1 MKGRKFRFSKG
12 TSCSAHLMK
21 FAIDEIFRQ
30 FSPLST
36 IEEES
41 RFSFSSPK
49 VNLLQIEYKT
59 SLLLLSPDLL
69 EEIRLKSHKS
79 WFFRFFSY
87 RRQTLFDQIAT
98 CWKVVLGVL
107 FLWSQRGNSLEPQEL
122 DYNCKSRSKFA
133 LMLIHMTGYITI
145 FCLAQHSNLEKTQFI
160 FKLLRIGVCE
170 YE

>member
-49 VNLLQIEYKT
+49 VNLLQIESKT
-59 SLLLLSPDLL
+59 SLLLLSPDLW

-87 RRQTLFDQIAT
+87 RRQSLFDQIAT

-107 FLWSQRGNSLEPQEL
+107 FCDLSGETPWNPKNWTIIANQDQNSPSCWSTWQ
-122 DYNCKSRSKFA
+122 D
-133 LMLIHMTGYITI
+133 T
-145 FCLAQHSNLEKTQFI
+145 
-160 FKLLRIGVCE
+160 LRFFV
-170 YE
+170 